1 MIFEFFFWKFG
12 TPYGFQLPKWES
24 TWECVGSFPH
34 IPGNANVTPRLH
46 ARPAPFHAFALV
58 AIPRLGS
65 WHSQNKMSGSKL
77 YPFGSTSCMSEN
89 MYFVWREGVV
99 LEIAFPS
106 LVFLKR
112 CVRNLNILLDIF
124 TYIFLVFLFL

>member
-1 MIFEFFFWKFG
+1 
-12 TPYGFQLPKWES
+12 
-24 TWECVGSFPH
+24 
-34 IPGNANVTPRLH
+34 
-46 ARPAPFHAFALV
+46 
-58 AIPRLGS
+58 
-65 WHSQNKMSGSKL
+65 
-77 YPFGSTSCMSEN
+77 
-89 MYFVWREGVV
+89 V